1 MAKKRLEFLKLS
13 KFTEFL
19 SILPELRQFST
30 FTAMKVLVVDD
41 EPLARIR
48 MRKLLLESGKELE
61 IDEADGADKALEK
74 ITESKPFAV
83 FLDIQMPGKGGFELI
98 EDLEKIPKEDIPY
111 IIFVTAFDKYAIE
124 AFKKNAIDYLLKPV
138 EQDRLVQ
145 TLEKLE
151 AFEHSNK
158 HESGLDDLYKKLR
171 DLIGN
176 KSDKYLQRLQV
187 RVGDRTLLINTADI
201 VRFESDEK
209 YTAVYTND
217 NRYIIDTPIVDL
229 ESKLDPEA
237 FIRVHRANLLAV
249 NRIAEIRR
257 QFPGKLSVVLNDSAK
272 TVVPVGRNYAD
283 KVRDL

>member
-1 MAKKRLEFLKLS
+1 
-13 KFTEFL
+13 
-19 SILPELRQFST
+19 
-30 FTAMKVLVVDD
+30 MKVLIVDD

-61 IDEADGADKALEK
+61 VDEADGADVAFDK
-74 ITESKPFAV
+74 IVKNKPFAV
-83 FLDIQMPGKGGFELI
+83 FLDIQMPGKGGFELV
-98 EDLEKIPKEDIPY
+98 EDMAKIPKKDIPY

-124 AFKKNAIDYLLKPV
+124 AFNNNAIDYLLKPL
-138 EQDRLVQ
+138 EQDRLMQ

-151 AFEHSNK
+151 DFEKNGSDN
-158 HESGLDDLYKKLR
+158 LYEKLR
-171 DLIGN
+171 SLIVN
-176 KSDKYLQRLQV
+176 KNEKYLQRLQV
-187 RVGDRTLLINTADI
+187 RVGDRTLLINVADI

-249 NRIAEIRR
+249 NRISEIRR
-257 QFPGKLSVVLNDSAK
+257 QFPGKLSVILNDAAK

>member
-1 MAKKRLEFLKLS
+1 
-13 KFTEFL
+13 
-19 SILPELRQFST
+19 
-30 FTAMKVLVVDD
+30 MKVLIVDD
-41 EPLARIR
+41 EPLARVR

-61 IDEADGADKALEK
+61 IDEADGADKAFDK
-74 ITESKPFAV
+74 IVENKPFAV

-98 EDLEKIPKEDIPY
+98 EDMAKIPKENIPY

-138 EQDRLVQ
+138 EQDRLMQ
-145 TLEKLE
+145 TLEKLI
-151 AFEHSNK
+151 AFEKNGSDN
-158 HESGLDDLYKKLR
+158 LYEKLR
-171 DLIGN
+171 SLIEN
-176 KSDKYLQRLQV
+176 KNDKYLQRLQV
-187 RVGDRTLLINTADI
+187 RIGDRTLLINVADI

-237 FIRVHRANLLAV
+237 FIRVHRANLIAV
-249 NRIAEIRR
+249 NRISEIRR
-257 QFPGKLSVVLNDSAK
+257 QFPGKLSVVLNDFAK
-272 TVVPVGRNYAD
+272 TAVPVGRNYAD

>member
-1 MAKKRLEFLKLS
+1 MK
-13 KFTEFL
+13 T
-19 SILPELRQFST
+19 
-30 FTAMKVLVVDD
+30 MKVLVVDD

-48 MRKLLLESGKELE
+48 MRKLLLESGKNLE
-61 IDEADGADKALEK
+61 IDEADGSDKALEK
-74 ITESKPFAV
+74 IMESKPFAV
-83 FLDIQMPGKGGFELI
+83 FLDIQMPGKGGFEFI

-138 EQDRLVQ
+138 EQDRLTQ
-145 TLEKLE
+145 TLEKLA
-151 AFEHSNK
+151 AFENSNK
-158 HESGLDDLYKKLR
+158 HDSGIDDLYKKLR

-249 NRIAEIRR
+249 NRISEIRR

-272 TVVPVGRNYAD
+272 TIVPVGRNYAD